1 MMDGRDDMNAAATA
15 APELSIVVPIFNEAA
30 NIEAFF
36 ARLEPVLDSLG
47 TAVEIVC
54 VDDGSRDHSWSL
66 LAQRRERDP
75 RLRIVR
81 LSRNFGK
88 DVALACALAHT
99 RGRAV
104 IPIDADLQHP
114 PEIIPRFV
122 AKWREGYD
130 MVYGVRSSRATD
142 SRVRRM
148 ASVAFYRLFDR
159 LSDIDMPPGAGDFR
173 LLDRRVVDILNQMP
187 ERARFT
193 KGLFA

>member
-1 MMDGRDDMNAAATA
+1 MMDGRDDNSAAMAA
-15 APELSIVVPIFNEAA
+15 APELSIVVPIFNEAS
-30 NIEAFF
+30 NVDAFF
-36 ARLEPVLDSLG
+36 ARLDPVLDRLG
-47 TAVEIVC
+47 MAVEIVC
-54 VDDGSRDHSWSL
+54 VDDGSRDQSWAV

-75 RLRIVR
+75 RLRLVR

-114 PEIIPRFV
+114 PEVIPQFV

-148 ASVAFYRLFDR
+148 A
-159 LSDIDMPPGAGDFR
+159 
-173 LLDRRVVDILNQMP
+173 
-187 ERARFT
+187 
-193 KGLFA
+193 